1 MSGSISGNVK
11 EDVEN
16 NNSGDI
22 ALGNVFITLLNQ
34 SGIVVSTTLTDST
47 GGYVFDNL
55 QAGNYTVVED

>member
-1 MSGSISGNVK
+1 VK
-11 EDVEN
+11 EDVDN

-22 ALGNVFITLLNQ
+22 ALGNVFIPSNQ